1 MAIDSGKIKLSII
14 MPYFETYELTVKLLK
29 ELIIQKTDEVEVFLI
44 DDGCNEKRLDEFN
57 KDINVIHLEENHGV
71 SYARNVGIE
80 KASGEYIAFIDSDDM
95 ITMDYIER
103 LLNIIEER
111 SEDIIYF
118 NWADFNENAIIRH
131 PQNYAVWKAI
141 YKKEIIP
148 LFDESARFNEDV
160 FFQEELEKKPLSKYY
175 MDRVLYIYN
184 SNREGSQMWRRDR
197 Q

>member
-1 MAIDSGKIKLSII
+1 MVTDNGKIKLSII
-14 MPYFETYELTVKLLK
+14 IPYWETYDLTIKILK
-29 ELIIQKTDEVEVFLI
+29 ELLIQKTEDVEIFLI
-44 DDGCNEKRLDEFN
+44 DDGCNENRLDEF
-57 KDINVIHLEENHGV
+57 DREINIIHLEENHGV

-141 YKKEIIP
+141 YKKEIMP
-148 LFDESARFNEDV
+148 LFDENARFNEDV
-160 FFQEELEKKPLSKYY
+160 FFKEELDKKSLSKYY

>member
-1 MAIDSGKIKLSII
+1 MATGSGKIKLSII

-29 ELIIQKTDEVEVFLI
+29 ELIIQKTDEVEIFLI

-57 KDINVIHLEENHGV
+57 KDINVIHLEENRGV

-103 LLNIIEER
+103 LLKVIEER
-111 SEDIIYF
+111 DEDIIYF
-118 NWADFNENAIIRH
+118 NWADFNENVIIRH

-148 LFDESARFNEDV
+148 LFYESARFNEDV
-160 FFQEELEKKPLSKYY
+160 FFKEELDKKPLSKYY